1 MNTTIYDNVEGSFDI
16 HKVQERI
23 ASEAELIGSYT
34 IEQNTQL
41 KDFMGYLHKEFTAD
55 NRVVTLLTPE
65 ELSVYFR
72 GLEILANHTME
83 SVVIT
88 KPANSTAAGR
98 KKMVEE
104 VVASGQAT
112 DWLGGQS
119 LSDLLDAKE
128 GT

>member
-1 MNTTIYDNVEGSFDI
+1 MNTTIYDDVEGSFDI
-16 HKVQERI
+16 RKVQERI

-55 NRVVTLLTPE
+55 SRVVTLLTPE
-65 ELSVYFR
+65 ELAVYFR

-119 LSDLLDAKE
+119 LSDLLNAKE
-128 GT
+128 GK